1 MKFLVSDKIS
11 EVCNCVEQLIARS
24 DSLFECLNEAGQY
37 LAMDS
42 ERLIWIFKS
51 VCDSW
56 RGILVEIKHLRS
68 ERALL
73 LSCRNTMLKRVLEDC
88 LQDYEMGL
96 SVVEA
101 LDDTLSQAYYEHKV
115 LGNLTNIASLCLW
128 QSEYCKQYPLKKVNM
143 QLVEKLNLIQYEIL
157 CIEEII
163 SSLTETKKIIVNK
176 DRDTISGLIVFL
188 SLLFIFG

>member
-1 MKFLVSDKIS
+1 MSDKIS
-11 EVCNCVEQLIARS
+11 EACNCVEQLIARS

-37 LAMDS
+37 LAMDP

-51 VCDSW
+51 VSDSW

-68 ERALL
+68 ESALL
-73 LSCRNTMLKRVLEDC
+73 LSCTNTNLKRVLEDC

-101 LDDTLSQAYYEHKV
+101 LDDTLSQAYYEYEV
-115 LGNLTNIASLCLW
+115 SGSSGNLANIAPFCLW
-128 QSEYCKQYPLKKVNM
+128 QSEYCRKYPFIKKANM

-157 CIEEII
+157 RIEEII
-163 SSLTETKKIIVNK
+163 SS
-176 DRDTISGLIVFL
+176 
-188 SLLFIFG
+188 